1 MIMCYYVIPLTLWYF
16 YVAANFLKKGVK
28 ERIASVFFLPL
39 VFIVGF
45 RGDVGT
51 DTANY
56 IQEFGWKVV
65 GANRPFGE
73 FEPGFEFI
81 ASLLGYIVANE
92 RFVVNSISVIN
103 AGLFFLAVKKW
114 GGSQLVA
121 AACLVPCFFFDFTMN
136 GLRIG
141 SAFPLC
147 VMSAIFFKKE
157 KYLISFFLLIAAV
170 SCQMTA
176 IFLFPLLV
184 IDEIAENISVKN
196 FAVGLLGGLI
206 MGLIFYEIF
215 SERVLVKFALYE
227 VAESPGGLSG
237 SIPILISLFLT
248 APFFMQINLLKRPM
262 QFFALQIIFFQLT
275 SVSYAGIRFQLLSLF
290 AQILFTQ
297 KEVLK
302 LHIWKNM
309 AQLYCLLIFIFCVA
323 WKIRAYMTEGDDG
336 QSPFLPYQLFLI

>member
-1 MIMCYYVIPLTLWYF
+1 MFYYVIPLTIWYF
-16 YVAANFLKKGVK
+16 YVAANFLKKRVK
-28 ERIASVFFLPL
+28 ERIAGVFFLPL

-81 ASLLGYIVANE
+81 AFLLGSIIANE

-103 AGLFFLAVKKW
+103 AGLFFLVIKRW

-147 VMSAIFFKKE
+147 VISAIFFKKE
-157 KYLISFFLLIAAV
+157 NYLASFFLLIAAV

-176 IFLFPLLV
+176 IFLFPLLI
-184 IDEIAENISVKN
+184 IDEIAKNISIKN
-196 FAVGLLGGLI
+196 FAVGLLSGLF
-206 MGLIFYEIF
+206 MGFIFYEIF

-237 SIPILISLFLT
+237 GVPILISLFLA
-248 APFFMQINLLKRPM
+248 APFVMQINLIKRPL
-262 QFFALQIIFFQLT
+262 QFFALQIILFQVT
-275 SVSYAGIRFQLLSLF
+275 SISYAGIRLQLLSLF

-297 KEVLK
+297 KEIVK
-302 LHIWKNM
+302 LHFWNKM

-323 WKIRAYMTEGDDG
+323 WKIRAYITEGDDG
-336 QSPFLPYQLFLI
+336 QSPFLPYHIFLI